1 MCTKTLDICFAIQS
15 SSGQKRPHTQTDI
28 HCIFSHLFCHAKYLF
43 WIMQNQRKMKRYWSD
58 GNRGRETVRPNA
70 HTIIGAVKWTN
81 VPCVRMYCGIKTSEL
96 GRGFEHFNLFF
107 FSLFS
112 FCCGWLNDDNKNAAS
127 FDIPRLFFSDKK
139 KQKKNGNITPTTHA
153 VNKRDRERIWR
164 ANMCIRECFVWS
176 RWLIYTHRNDE
187 YSASECLPPHS
198 MGWKK
203 LSHMPSWCEHT
214 KQKKKQPNPPTL
226 WQLAMNKWEMQRRKE
241 KIYPTTATQML
252 HISTGKI
259 QLLCIMH
266 TIKWVFSFVGHLV
279 VWCCFFPSSSSRF
292 AVRVVCM
299 FCLVDFLLYIFF
311 LLCTLHR
318 EFKWCVY
325 MWERRIRLYAQ

>member
-1 MCTKTLDICFAIQS
+1 MGIEGERQWDQ
-15 SSGQKRPHTQTDI
+15 
-28 HCIFSHLFCHAKYLF
+28 
-43 WIMQNQRKMKRYWSD
+43 M
-58 GNRGRETVRPNA
+58 A

-96 GRGFEHFNLFF
+96 GRGFAHFNLFF

-214 KQKKKQPNPPTL
+214 KQKKNNQIHQHFGSWQWTSERCNVGKKKYTQQQPLKCCIFLQAKYNSY
-226 WQLAMNKWEMQRRKE
+226 A
-241 KIYPTTATQML
+241 
-252 HISTGKI
+252 
-259 QLLCIMH
+259 LCIQSNE
-266 TIKWVFSFVGHLV
+266 SFLSLG
-279 VWCCFFPSSSSRF
+279 
-292 AVRVVCM
+292 
-299 FCLVDFLLYIFF
+299 I
-311 LLCTLHR
+311 
-318 EFKWCVY
+318 
-325 MWERRIRLYAQ
+325 